1 MTAEERKSKMH
12 FFKCSAEVL
21 QGKSSNPG
29 QLLTVTLFGKVFRY
43 GKLILWS
50 KRRWKRVFAHA
61 ERLPADQSYIEWRSH
76 APSDRAHGTYEIEKY
91 GTSAESNQ

>member
-50 KRRWKRVFAHA
+50 KRRWKRVFARA
-61 ERLPADQSYIEWRSH
+61 ERLPADQSYINPIRMGCREFLWSLLL
-76 APSDRAHGTYEIEKY
+76 EIVVMV
-91 GTSAESNQ
+91 

>member
-1 MTAEERKSKMH
+1 MTAKERKSKMH

-43 GKLILWS
+43 GKRILWS
-50 KRRWKRVFAHA
+50 KRRWKRVFTRA
-61 ERLPADQSYIEWRSH
+61 ERLLADH
-76 APSDRAHGTYEIEKY
+76 KH
-91 GTSAESNQ
+91 